1 MLWNARNHRV
11 PLDGTDMEAVS
22 FGRGGK
28 HFVILPGLSD
38 GLATVG
44 GKALLLAPPYRKFFD
59 RYTVWMFSRKNRLS
73 EGTAIRDMAEDQAR
87 AMASLGIGRAAV
99 MGVSEGG
106 MIAELLAALH
116 PERVEK
122 LVLAVTAPYANE
134 TARDCVRRWIG
145 FAGEGRHRELMI
157 DTAERS
163 YSPAYLK
170 KYRRMYPILGLIGR
184 PGDYGRFLA
193 NAEAILTFDAR
204 EALGR
209 IACPTLILGGEDD
222 RIVGADASRELQER
236 IANSALHLYPGL
248 GHAVYEEAKDFNER
262 VLAFLES

>member
-38 GLATVG
+38 GFATVG

-59 RYTVWMFSRKNRLS
+59 RYTVWMFSRKNRLP

-157 DTAERS
+157 DTA
-163 YSPAYLK
+163 
-170 KYRRMYPILGLIGR
+170 
-184 PGDYGRFLA
+184 
-193 NAEAILTFDAR
+193 
-204 EALGR
+204 
-209 IACPTLILGGEDD
+209 
-222 RIVGADASRELQER
+222 
-236 IANSALHLYPGL
+236 
-248 GHAVYEEAKDFNER
+248 
-262 VLAFLES
+262 